1 MMKYRLFGRNSGLR
15 VSDYCLGGGNF
26 GSAYPNGIPAKDA
39 RGVLAAFADAGGN
52 FIDTSSGYQAGQSE
66 EIIGEFVKPQRDGF
80 VLGTKY
86 SIGVNR
92 SEHYAVRGNSRK
104 AMMASIDGSLKR
116 LQTDHID
123 IFWLHGHDAVTPME
137 EILRGMDD
145 LVSAGKVLYV
155 GFSNFP
161 AWRLSRGAL
170 LAELKGYAPLA
181 GIQIE
186 YSAAERDAD
195 RELIPMAESL
205 GLGVTLWSVLGGGF
219 LAGRPKSGLPHWTQ
233 LGRPNAHDWRVYE
246 AIKGVADA
254 VGGHPAQ
261 VGAAWTMYRFAN
273 SPTACIPILGA
284 DTAEETRQLLKAHE
298 LGITDAQF
306 EEISKA
312 GAPDLGEPHN
322 HNELSMDFLGGGPY
336 HRPLY
341 GAA

>member
-1 MMKYRLFGRNSGLR
+1 MKYMLFGRNSGLR
-15 VSDYCLGGGNF
+15 VSEYCLGGGNF
-26 GSAYPNGIPAKDA
+26 GSAYPNGIPAEDA
-39 RGVLAAFADAGGN
+39 RSVLSAFADAGGN

-66 EIIGEFVKPQRDGF
+66 DIIGDFVRPGRDGF

-104 AMMASIDGSLKR
+104 AMMASIDGSLRR
-116 LQTDHID
+116 LQTDHVD
-123 IFWLHGHDAVTPME
+123 VFWLHGHDAVTPME

-170 LAELKGYAPLA
+170 LADLKGYAPLT

-219 LAGRPKSGLPHWTQ
+219 LSGQATSGLPHWTE
-233 LGRPNAHDWRVYE
+233 LGRPDVRDWRVFE
-246 AIKGVADA
+246 VVKGIADA
-254 VGGHPAQ
+254 VGAQPAE
-261 VGAAWTMYRFAN
+261 VSAAWVMHRFSK
-273 SPTACIPILGA
+273 SPTAVIPILGA
-284 DTAEETRQLLKAHE
+284 RNADEIRQLLGGPH
-298 LGITDAQF
+298 LGVTEAQF
-306 EEISKA
+306 EDISKV
-312 GAPDLGEPHN
+312 GAPNLGEPHN
-322 HNELSMDFLGGGPY
+322 HNELSMNFMGGGSY